1 MSRSNV
7 TFGILVILGAITAGL
22 LVGRGHHDRVSMM
35 HEMENARTAVA
46 SGESAVEVPKP
57 TEKKTEAHESSPLL
71 EFLKSL
77 NAKADWS
84 ISAHGDGSPAHIL
97 GGQIPLTGSDGYAIL
112 KGVAKALGVGDEKL
126 RPKEKVAAHEYF
138 MEQYEK
144 GFKVYGA
151 QIKAFADDRNT
162 EIYHIAN
169 ELRVIKSGNW
179 AQNKTAS
186 QAADIVRQKY
196 NLDSKANLKMSKEPY
211 VYGTSPTD
219 NSLVWR
225 VQISRIKDGLE
236 AREVLVSASTGEIV
250 LDRPIQ

>member
-1 MSRSNV
+1 MSRSNM
-7 TFGILVILGAITAGL
+7 TFVVLVILGAITAGL

-35 HEMENARTAVA
+35 HEIENTRTGSGGGEVA
-46 SGESAVEVPKP
+46 SEVPTP
-57 TEKKTEAHESSPLL
+57 TDKKEEAHASSPLL

-84 ISAHGDGSPAHIL
+84 ISAHGDGRPAHIL

-112 KGVAKALGVGDEKL
+112 KGVAKALGIGDEKL
-126 RPKEKVAAHEYF
+126 RPKEKGTAHEYF

-151 QIKAFADDRNT
+151 QIKAFADERNT

-169 ELRVIKSGNW
+169 ELRVIKSGDW
-179 AQNKTAS
+179 TQTKTAA
-186 QAADIVRQKY
+186 QAANIVRQKY
-196 NLDSKANLKMSKEPY
+196 HLDNKANLKMGQEPY

-225 VQISRIKDGLE
+225 VQISRIKDGVD
-236 AREVLVSASTGEIV
+236 AREVLVSASSGEIL